1 MSILLCRIDDR
12 LIHGQVVIGWGRPL
26 GLQRIV
32 LVDDTVAANAWEQD
46 LYRVAVPDEM
56 ELIFST
62 VRGAADRL
70 AEWAAD
76 PKRTAILA
84 GEVHTMAQLVASDTD
99 NLPRINL
106 GGLHQRTGRSERLPW
121 VFLSDEEL
129 EELRAMAQSGR
140 EVAAQD
146 VPTTAPVSLEA
157 LA

>member
-1 MSILLCRIDDR
+1 MPILLCRIDDR
-12 LIHGQVVIGWGRPL
+12 LIHGQVLIGWGRPL

-46 LYRVAVPDEM
+46 LYRVAVPDEI

-62 VRGAADRL
+62 VRGASDRL

-76 PKRTAILA
+76 PKRTAILT
-84 GEVHTMAQLVASDTD
+84 GDVHTMAQLVAADTD

-106 GGLHQRTGRSERLPW
+106 GGLHQRPGRSERLPW
-121 VFLSDEEL
+121 VYLSDEEL
-129 EELRAMAQSGR
+129 AELRSIAQSGR
-140 EVAAQD
+140 EITAQD

>member
-1 MSILLCRIDDR
+1 MPILLCRIDDR

-46 LYRVAVPDEM
+46 LYRVAVPDEI
-56 ELIFST
+56 ELTFST

-70 AEWAAD
+70 AEWAGD

-99 NLPRINL
+99 SLPRINL
-106 GGLHQRTGRSERLPW
+106 GGLHQRPGRSERLPW
-121 VFLSDEEL
+121 VFLSEEEL

-140 EVAAQD
+140 EIAAQD